1 MDLSLKLFMFSGFSN
16 EQAVADL
23 MKWYGSKEKAMEAIM
38 QSTGDAEE
46 VGQEQDENAKIY
58 KQFMAAKE
66 SDNEDM
72 ERSAV
77 EQLAENYK
85 RMFALDNARNM
96 LQMPLSVIMEIKY

>member
-1 MDLSLKLFMFSGFSN
+1 
-16 EQAVADL
+16 
-23 MKWYGSKEKAMEAIM
+23 ME
-38 QSTGDAEE
+38 
-46 VGQEQDENAKIY
+46 VRQEQDENAKIY

-96 LQMPLSVIMEIKY
+96 LQMPLSVIMEFEY